1 MYRFTPPTT
10 PRSRIFTDKEGKQSQ
25 YLAAAEVECPIA
37 PLLPALESMDAP
49 PPLPRSVSAAG
60 QGWPVEGYKATDGS
74 SDSSLDPHASQRAR
88 KRSYSTPAADFQL
101 NAATGKDHARKAS
114 EASDRAQVTRE
125 PQSTLG
131 PAPPAPT
138 MRPPPA
144 PRVTRDTNF
153 DDQEDRERPFA
164 FAETKPSGGAMQ
176 MLDRD
181 GAPKNASTAS
191 PRVRDS
197 SRTPTTSHHEQELD
211 EEDEKR
217 DSVGQQLGGRASAGM
232 RNGGQQ
238 TPMSSPHL
246 PPLVENMLGLTAY
259 ANWDVANEIEWSMA
273 KVVGP
278 AAVDKVLSDPEAYA
292 SFRAFVAES
301 QDAHAPL
308 LLDLYKDLVA
318 FSALTTSLRLSS
330 SAISSTY
337 LLKNSPARLALPI
350 SLRGPLLETL
360 YRSADA
366 GHTLFEPI
374 QALHADVY
382 EKFFQPWVQ
391 QKLVEQAVARLASW
405 KTGAGWT
412 GKEAGEGGG
421 LNMAATDGLAESDPS
436 LRDNPITLASEGFAA
451 LTGYPLKLIV
461 GRNCRFLQGPGTS
474 PESTQR
480 LHDALAAG
488 ESVTALILNY
498 RRDGTPFYN
507 LLCMKPFKDAH
518 GIVRHFIGGQIDVTG
533 SISALVE
540 SPHASTFPLLPMG
553 PTLSHPADSP
563 ATPTFTPSVQAHISR
578 LTNVSSQTGI
588 LAGDAFR
595 ELGSVVTD
603 SAAQPFIPP
612 PSAASTPSAT
622 IKGRGAQK
630 TFGFGRKSSS
640 TLSIRKPCG
649 GDSGSADGSGLERVT
664 SDSESSVVG
673 QGEGNG
679 GGAKSSSKRS
689 KKPSLGS
696 KASLLE
702 STGPFVKGLR
712 AFEETYSRL
721 ALVNQSSGDIMYT
734 TPELLI
740 VAGLPAA
747 SHHELHGTSFVKIF
761 EAPLQS
767 PSSDERPID
776 ERPKKGADDEKD
788 ATRRLR
794 RNARLAIDSGHAYT
808 ALVGLKPE
816 VKKLFGRSKHGE
828 SEVRNAVLHL
838 VPLSSKNGDVEA
850 LLAVFG

>member
-1 MYRFTPPTT
+1 M
-10 PRSRIFTDKEGKQSQ
+10 RSLLSASDRAAHSWVS
-25 YLAAAEVECPIA
+25 LAAA
-37 PLLPALESMDAP
+37 
-49 PPLPRSVSAAG
+49 
-60 QGWPVEGYKATDGS
+60 DGS

-191 PRVRDS
+191 PRDRDS

-278 AAVDKVLSDPEAYA
+278 AAVERVLSDPGTPSHGGACDRLLTSVSAEAYA

-412 GKEAGEGGG
+412 GKEAGEGHG
-421 LNMAATDGLAESDPS
+421 LNMAATDGLAECYCLCVS
-436 LRDNPITLASEGFAA
+436 
-451 LTGYPLKLIV
+451 
-461 GRNCRFLQGPGTS
+461 RF
-474 PESTQR
+474 
-480 LHDALAAG
+480 H
-488 ESVTALILNY
+488 
-498 RRDGTPFYN
+498 RRS
-507 LLCMKPFKDAH
+507 C
-518 GIVRHFIGGQIDVTG
+518 
-533 SISALVE
+533 
-540 SPHASTFPLLPMG
+540 
-553 PTLSHPADSP
+553 PAD
-563 ATPTFTPSVQAHISR
+563 
-578 LTNVSSQTGI
+578 L
-588 LAGDAFR
+588 
-595 ELGSVVTD
+595 
-603 SAAQPFIPP
+603 
-612 PSAASTPSAT
+612 
-622 IKGRGAQK
+622 
-630 TFGFGRKSSS
+630 
-640 TLSIRKPCG
+640 
-649 GDSGSADGSGLERVT
+649 
-664 SDSESSVVG
+664 
-673 QGEGNG
+673 
-679 GGAKSSSKRS
+679 
-689 KKPSLGS
+689 
-696 KASLLE
+696 
-702 STGPFVKGLR
+702 
-712 AFEETYSRL
+712 
-721 ALVNQSSGDIMYT
+721 
-734 TPELLI
+734 
-740 VAGLPAA
+740 
-747 SHHELHGTSFVKIF
+747 
-761 EAPLQS
+761 
-767 PSSDERPID
+767 
-776 ERPKKGADDEKD
+776 
-788 ATRRLR
+788 
-794 RNARLAIDSGHAYT
+794 
-808 ALVGLKPE
+808 
-816 VKKLFGRSKHGE
+816 
-828 SEVRNAVLHL
+828 
-838 VPLSSKNGDVEA
+838 
-850 LLAVFG
+850 LLA